1 MLSPL
6 YAQNKRA
13 NCSSSLFS
21 LFVKEGVA
29 FLKERIALSLSKNE
43 QLAQNAEER
52 ISNPFYI
59 LDDHKT
65 TKERIQKHTVVCLNN
80 IEEELDRKK
89 GSCCRCYLVDVL
101 GCRTD
106 LLAARMIWRKVFV
119 KTSGLGAL
127 WLVWCV
133 NWKIIHFLKHPFR
146 QVSIFLFIHPFLQI
160 IRMQNSYRGKELH
173 KFRPPNSSYD
183 LCLLFCINPS
193 SMLK

>member
-1 MLSPL
+1 MIHFKFVLFTMLSPL

-21 LFVKEGVA
+21 LFVKEGFA
-29 FLKERIALSLSKNE
+29 FLKERIALSLSINE

-89 GSCCRCYLVDVL
+89 GNFCCYLVDVL

-106 LLAARMIWRKVFV
+106 LLAARMI
-119 KTSGLGAL
+119 
-127 WLVWCV
+127 
-133 NWKIIHFLKHPFR
+133 
-146 QVSIFLFIHPFLQI
+146 
-160 IRMQNSYRGKELH
+160 
-173 KFRPPNSSYD
+173 
-183 LCLLFCINPS
+183 
-193 SMLK
+193 